1 MDTKE
6 KITIIST
13 IGGENPEKATLPFVL
28 ATASQASDVE
38 VVIILQATAVLIAKK
53 NEAEKINAQG
63 FMPLNELVDTY
74 ISLGGTLLV
83 CSPCLK
89 ARNIT
94 KEELIDGAVIIAA
107 GTVVSE
113 VLSAKSVVTY

>member
-1 MDTKE
+1 MPDKE
-6 KITIIST
+6 KIVIIST
-13 IGGENPEKATLPFVL
+13 IGNENPEKASLPFVL
-28 ATASQASDVE
+28 AVAAQVTDVD
-38 VVIILQATAVLIAKK
+38 VVIILQASAVELAKK
-53 NEAEKINAQG
+53 GEAEKINAKDL
-63 FMPLNELVDTY
+63 MPLKELLDNY
-74 ISLGGTLLV
+74 ISQGGKLNL

-94 KEELIDGAVIIAA
+94 REELIDGSVIIAA

>member
-1 MDTKE
+1 MPDKE
-6 KITIIST
+6 KIVIIST
-13 IGGENPEKATLPFVL
+13 IGNENPEKASLPFVL
-28 ATASQASDVE
+28 AVAAQVTDVD
-38 VVIILQATAVLIAKK
+38 VVIILQASAVELAKK
-53 NEAEKINAQG
+53 GEAEKINAKDL
-63 FMPLNELVDTY
+63 MPLRELLDNY
-74 ISLGGTLLV
+74 ISQGGKLNL

-94 KEELIDGAVIIAA
+94 REELIDGSVIIAA

>member
-1 MDTKE
+1 MKSNE
-6 KITIIST
+6 KLVIIST
-13 IGGENPEKATLPFVL
+13 IGDENPEKATLPFVL
-28 ATASQASDVE
+28 ATASQASEVE
-38 VVIILQATAVLIAKK
+38 VIIILQANAVLIAKR

-63 FMPLNELVDTY
+63 FMPLKELVDTY

-89 ARNIT
+89 VRNIM

-113 VLSAKSVVTY
+113 VLSAKSVVVY